1 MKTSKI
7 IKINIILLLIFCC
20 GLLTSCTPTNRL
32 AIALGKLSFFSY
44 TSETDIKILTGG
56 INTDSSNL
64 QIKYYIKT
72 KQNLK
77 RSHTTLRGLL
87 VSYSTYTEKKGKQII
102 TYLETKNG
110 WELES
115 ITEGNSLDSN
125 NYGYVSFDDELEL
138 DDLFIQD
145 GDKWIGN
152 NEILS
157 EEMEN
162 VFAQFVYNILYPEAM
177 VREVTVTKYII
188 TLNKYNVKK
197 IEIAVNVFLYNGS
210 TPFFVEM
217 EMVSKYKDIGKT
229 KVKRPAN
236 LNK

>member
-64 QIKYYIKT
+64 QIRYYIKT

-125 NYGYVSFDDELEL
+125 NYGYVSFDDDLVLKYSKLMSLSLSDLLVKTGLQLIIRFLFTTMILKLEL
-138 DDLFIQD
+138 TLHLLF
-145 GDKWIGN
+145 
-152 NEILS
+152 
-157 EEMEN
+157 
-162 VFAQFVYNILYPEAM
+162 
-177 VREVTVTKYII
+177 T
-188 TLNKYNVKK
+188 
-197 IEIAVNVFLYNGS
+197 
-210 TPFFVEM
+210 
-217 EMVSKYKDIGKT
+217 SKH
-229 KVKRPAN
+229 
-236 LNK
+236 